1 MALGAEASRIQIIA
15 KIDTLDAVQNFAGII
30 KQADGIV
37 IVRDEL

>member
-1 MALGAEASRIQIIA
+1 MALGAEASKIQIIA

>member
-1 MALGAEASRIQIIA
+1 MALGAEASQIQIIA